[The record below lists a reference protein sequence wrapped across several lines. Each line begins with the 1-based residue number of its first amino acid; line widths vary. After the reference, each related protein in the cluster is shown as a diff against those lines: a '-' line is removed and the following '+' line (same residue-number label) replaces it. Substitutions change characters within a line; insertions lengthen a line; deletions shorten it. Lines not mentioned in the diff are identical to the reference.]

1 MAVAVPIALLALG
14 APSGL
19 SRRQLACG
27 TCASALLA
35 PAAAVARERAQN
47 ARSFGV
53 ITWGGAARCDPTAS
67 GCAQNGQLRAEQFS
81 QEPGVQMPRASVPDP
96 RARITQRVYL
106 HLELD
111 RKPAGRLSLGLYGDS
126 APRSAANFAE
136 LCAGTLTTGAGE
148 EPASYERSSLVRIV
162 RGRYLVGG
170 ALTYAGGRTELGL
183 GSARPVR
190 LPVEPLANDEQG
202 VGSHDVPGL
211 LAMRRGGRS
220 VEYTITLGDASGL
233 DDSWAVIGQVTDAE
247 SLSLLARL
255 DLLPVN
261 KYDGSPLV
269 RTAIVAS
276 GAALV
281 TDAAKARE

>member
-1 MAVAVPIALLALG
+1 MCI
-14 APSGL
+14 
-19 SRRQLACG
+19 R
-27 TCASALLA
+27 
-35 PAAAVARERAQN
+35 
-47 ARSFGV
+47 
-53 ITWGGAARCDPTAS
+53 
-67 GCAQNGQLRAEQFS
+67 
-81 QEPGVQMPRASVPDP
+81 
-96 RARITQRVYL
+96 
-106 HLELD
+106 
-111 RKPAGRLSLGLYGDS
+111 DS
-126 APRSAANFAE
+126 
-136 LCAGTLTTGAGE
+136 
-148 EPASYERSSLVRIV
+148 
-162 RGRYLVGG
+162 
-170 ALTYAGGRTELGL
+170 
-183 GSARPVR
+183 
-190 LPVEPLANDEQG
+190 PVEPLANDEQG